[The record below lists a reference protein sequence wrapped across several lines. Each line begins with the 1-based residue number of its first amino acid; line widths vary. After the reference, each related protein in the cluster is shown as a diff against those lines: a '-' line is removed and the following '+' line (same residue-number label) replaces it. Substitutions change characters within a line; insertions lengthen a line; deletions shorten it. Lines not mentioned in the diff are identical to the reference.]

1 MKPFVKYVNLNHM
14 MPTRYSV
21 TGEIDFKGIVSD
33 DKMVQADKRAE
44 MKKALKLAL

>member
-1 MKPFVKYVNLNHM
+1 MKYVNLNHI

-21 TGEIDFKGIVSD
+21 TGEVDFKGIVSED
-33 DKMVQADKRAE
+33 RMGQADKRAE